1 MATESVNIAVDI
13 DTQCITDALRILDEK
28 EEEERRAFDAVQ
40 IARAHLDAVT
50 KKTSHEFS
58 RVLNGRKRAISIF
71 SDSVLLQ
78 SPLGG
83 GG

>member
-50 KKTSHEFS
+50 KK
-58 RVLNGRKRAISIF
+58 
-71 SDSVLLQ
+71 
-78 SPLGG
+78 
-83 GG
+83 